1 MAFKKLT
8 PNIMVDDINKSITFY
23 RNLLDFELVT
33 TVPEKEEYEWALM
46 RNGNAEIMFQTRE
59 SLSKEIPSLKNKP
72 IGGAL
77 TFYIDMD
84 KINKLYGMLKDKTN
98 LVQDIHTTFYGAV
111 EFTIEDCNGYFLTF
125 AESSV
130 SEEEENI
137 TAYDDYE

>member
-8 PNIMVDDINKSITFY
+8 PNIMVDDINRSITFY

-33 TVPEKEEYEWALM
+33 TVPEKEDYDWALM
-46 RNGNAEIMFQTRE
+46 RNGSTEIMFQTRE
-59 SLSKEIPSLKNKP
+59 SLSKEVPSLRDKKV
-72 IGGAL
+72 GGAL
-77 TFYIDMD
+77 SFYIDVD
-84 KINKLYGMLKDKTN
+84 KINKLYGFLKDKTT

-111 EFTIEDCNGYFLTF
+111 EFTIEDCNGYLLTF
-125 AESSV
+125 AESSA